1 MFQVRDYSLFAPS
14 PNAERTFRALRRMDY
29 MVNTAI
35 GVLLVLCVWNMVT
48 LVQLRLISNQDLAGV
63 SDIIDEPST
72 KLIWLV
78 SLATLGLI
86 VAREWYFGERSIG
99 VVYPLVA
106 LLAILLVPAMMS
118 EIQPALRD
126 QTLRIVMS
134 ECPPKA
140 IVNGQLETI
149 ARCSP
154 HAINDGDV
162 LLATSNP
169 AEGEFKTLDPVS
181 GGQNTIAFTMSGR
194 GTYTVYFMF
203 RQHDMAACE
212 RAMLFP
218 RSEAAEAGVLQCVES
233 DGVAW
238 LVLPH
243 TTSANSPSGV
253 HLVNVTLP

>member
-1 MFQVRDYSLFAPS
+1 MFQVRDYSLFSPS
-14 PNAERTFRALRRMDY
+14 PNAARTFRALRRMDY
-29 MVNTAI
+29 MVNTAL
-35 GVLLVLCVWNMVT
+35 GVLLVLCGWNVFT
-48 LVQLRLISNQDLAGV
+48 LVQFRLIRNQDLAGV
-63 SDIIDEPST
+63 SDIMAEPST

-78 SLATLGLI
+78 ALATLGLI
-86 VAREWYFGERSIG
+86 VAREWWFGERSIG
-99 VVYPLVA
+99 VVYPLTA

-126 QTLRIVMS
+126 QTLRVVMS

-140 IVNGQLETI
+140 VVNGELGTI
-149 ARCSP
+149 ARCTP
-154 HAINDGDV
+154 HAINNGDV

-169 AEGEFKTLDPVS
+169 AEGAFETLDPVS

-203 RQHDMAACE
+203 RQEDMAACKQ
-212 RAMLFP
+212 AMLFP
-218 RSEAAEAGVLQCVES
+218 LIGEAKAGVLQCVMEN
-233 DGVAW
+233 GEAW

-243 TTSANSPSGV
+243 TTSANSPSGI

>member
-35 GVLLVLCVWNMVT
+35 GVLLVLCAWNMVT

-63 SDIIDEPST
+63 SDIISEPST

-78 SLATLGLI
+78 ALATLGLI

-149 ARCSP
+149 SRCSP
-154 HAINDGDV
+154 HAINEGDV

-169 AEGEFKTLDPVS
+169 AEGAFETLDPVA

-203 RQHDMAACE
+203 RQDDMAACE
-212 RAMLFP
+212 GAMLFP
-218 RSEAAEAGVLQCVES
+218 RSGVAEAGALQCVES

-243 TTSANSPSGV
+243 TTSANSPSGI

>member
-1 MFQVRDYSLFAPS
+1 MFQVRDYSLFTPS

-35 GVLLVLCVWNMVT
+35 GVLLVLCVWNMIT
-48 LVQLRLISNQDLAGV
+48 LVKLRLISNQDLAGV

-86 VAREWYFGERSIG
+86 VAREWQFGERSIG
-99 VVYPLVA
+99 VVYPLAA

-149 ARCSP
+149 ARCTP

-169 AEGEFKTLDPVS
+169 AEGVFETLDPVS

-203 RQHDMAACE
+203 RQEDMAACQQ
-212 RAMLFP
+212 AMLFHRNAP
-218 RSEAAEAGVLQCVES
+218 AETGVYQCVES
-233 DGVAW
+233 DGAAW
-238 LVLPH
+238 LVMPH
-243 TTSANSPSGV
+243 TTSANSPSGI

>member
-35 GVLLVLCVWNMVT
+35 GVLLVLCAWNMVT

-140 IVNGQLETI
+140 IVNRQLETI

-169 AEGEFKTLDPVS
+169 AMGEFKTLDPVS
-181 GGQNTIAFTMSGR
+181 GGQNTIAFTMAGR

-203 RQHDMAACE
+203 RQDDMAACE

-218 RSEAAEAGVLQCVES
+218 RGGAAEVGALQCVES
-233 DGVAW
+233 AGATW